1 MKTNFQHPIP
11 QTAVFFESIC
21 TSLGQRSMFV
31 NTRADDESTDL
42 SDLQWEN
49 ILEAMDRSDLQSI
62 YHHNEETEEA

>member
-1 MKTNFQHPIP
+1 
-11 QTAVFFESIC
+11 
-21 TSLGQRSMFV
+21 MFV